1 MTIKQLIED
10 LKKAVEIHGEDLEC
24 VISLDSNSEIL
35 EVDLESVMI
44 NSYINKEEKKLS
56 LTGTVYEEEEWH
68 ESYEYD
74 RIST

>member
-1 MTIKQLIED
+1 MKLKQLIED
-10 LKKAVEIHGEDLEC
+10 LKKVVEIHGEDLEC

-56 LTGTVYEEEEWH
+56 LFGTVYEEEEWH

-74 RIST
+74 KISS